1 MSLRVTLAG
10 GGTAGHI
17 EPALAVAA
25 AIKKMEPDAHC
36 LFLGTESG
44 LENLLIPK
52 AGYELRFLPKVP
64 LPRRLALS
72 TFLFPFRALQSI
84 IKARHAIKGSDIII
98 GFGGYV
104 SAPAY
109 IAARSMRIPIA
120 IHEANAQ
127 PGWANRMA
135 RSWARVVAVTFE
147 EVRDMWAGSI
157 LTGIPLRE
165 SLFAIP
171 AMNNQQ
177 RKEFR
182 ELQCKSWGFDANRP
196 VVAIFGGSQG
206 SAHMNEVVAKFLT
219 EGVNSSSVQIVH
231 AVGVNNPLPKAQPG
245 YHPLPYFHDM
255 TAIYGS
261 CDIAITRSGAVTCAE
276 LATVGSYSILI
287 PLPHGN
293 GEQVTNAASL
303 VKQGRAVAVADCDF
317 DAQWLEKNLPG
328 ALDAARSLGRMPSA
342 LHQGAAERI
351 AELSLTAIRS

>member
-25 AIKKMEPDAHC
+25 AIKKIEPDAHC

-135 RSWARVVAVTFE
+135 RSWASAVAP
-147 EVRDMWAGSI
+147 RRPAASPHASRGSVMRR
-157 LTGIPLRE
+157 LALFFALAPL
-165 SLFAIP
+165 
-171 AMNNQQ
+171 
-177 RKEFR
+177 
-182 ELQCKSWGFDANRP
+182 G
-196 VVAIFGGSQG
+196 VAILLFGTQ
-206 SAHMNEVVAKFLT
+206 VA
-219 EGVNSSSVQIVH
+219 
-231 AVGVNNPLPKAQPG
+231 
-245 YHPLPYFHDM
+245 
-255 TAIYGS
+255 
-261 CDIAITRSGAVTCAE
+261 
-276 LATVGSYSILI
+276 
-287 PLPHGN
+287 
-293 GEQVTNAASL
+293 
-303 VKQGRAVAVADCDF
+303 GRALLSLGLAPA
-317 DAQWLEKNLPG
+317 
-328 ALDAARSLGRMPSA
+328 AARV
-342 LHQGAAERI
+342 
-351 AELSLTAIRS
+351 